1 MRKEKT
7 ILNENL
13 FPIDDLF
20 QSLFLIFDTNIIN
33 FINYKKKDEIE
44 KKKYGLLTK
53 KDELYNE
60 IDITE
65 CLCDFLNFEIPEN
78 IFKFHYK
85 NNSKTTEENRTTDI
99 AIISK
104 SYNQHLTICFVEA
117 KRLPTPKYTGS
128 QETEY
133 VCYKK
138 KTQQG
143 GIERFK
149 TGVHGGKE
157 KLPFSIMIG
166 YIQQEN
172 ANHWHSKV
180 NDWIGEQI
188 KETSNENLEWFNEDL
203 LSLDQ
208 NFENNEIITKY
219 NSIHSRIEL
228 PKIKLKHYW
237 ITLN

>member
-1 MRKEKT
+1 MKLLKET
-7 ILNENL
+7 TLNKELINE
-13 FPIDDLF
+13 DDI
-20 QSLFLIFDTNIIN
+20 SNAFDS
-33 FINYKKKDEIE
+33 
-44 KKKYGLLTK
+44 
-53 KDELYNE
+53 
-60 IDITE
+60 
-65 CLCDFLNFEIPEN
+65 FLNFELPKNEN
-78 IFKFHYK
+78 GFHFKFQFK
-85 NNSKTTEENRTTDI
+85 AIASNTSTDI
-99 AIISK
+99 GVISLRYSK
-104 SYNQHLTICFVEA
+104 FECICQIEA
-117 KRLPTPKYTGS
+117 KRLPTPVKDKKR

-138 KTQQG
+138 STKQG

-149 TGVHGGKE
+149 TGKHGN